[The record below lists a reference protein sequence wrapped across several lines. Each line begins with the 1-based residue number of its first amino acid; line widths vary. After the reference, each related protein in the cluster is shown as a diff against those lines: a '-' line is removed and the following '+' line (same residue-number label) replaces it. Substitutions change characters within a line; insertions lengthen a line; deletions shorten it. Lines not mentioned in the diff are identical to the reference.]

1 LIVVTLL
8 HETNHS
14 FIRWRLNGVV
24 EDLSEFIAPDLVPG
38 KEGDSGWE
46 WECSV
51 FRGVIQARWN
61 ALDIAES
68 DRFSRIQDVWLQVV
82 ASSVNDLSPLR
93 PVGNCPFPFHGFGT
107 TDLDTQLHGI

>member
-1 LIVVTLL
+1 
-8 HETNHS
+8 
-14 FIRWRLNGVV
+14 LNGVV

-38 KEGDSGWE
+38 KGGESGWE
-46 WECSV
+46 WECRV

-68 DRFSRIQDVWLQVV
+68 DRFSRIQDVWLQV
-82 ASSVNDLSPLR
+82 ASSVNEMSPLR

-107 TDLDTQLHGI
+107 TDLDIQLHGI